1 MSALPEQ
8 NIARHSAPWTKIARL
23 GDHLVVQC
31 YKDLFLLDGDDGTVI
46 WSFDCGRMGAPW
58 PTVAGDRFYLAPRG
72 DFRGLERPDVKPL
85 PPHMV
90 TTVSRLPSAVEI
102 SRRRF
107 YSLRFLSKRD
117 VPAGEDVWWSLRPP
131 PTSPERKRFSVVFFQ
146 NYMSQRTEV
155 DITVPLSRQDKVYVK
170 YYQKADR
177 VYLLENG
184 EVVVEELVPRR
195 WPPRRR

>member
-1 MSALPEQ
+1 
-8 NIARHSAPWTKIARL
+8 
-23 GDHLVVQC
+23 
-31 YKDLFLLDGDDGTVI
+31 
-46 WSFDCGRMGAPW
+46 
-58 PTVAGDRFYLAPRG
+58 
-72 DFRGLERPDVKPL
+72 
-85 PPHMV
+85 MV

-131 PTSPERKRFSVVFFQ
+131 PTSPEGKRFSVVFFQ